1 MYDLLSSDQ
10 CWHSRLVLEIYLY
23 ILADIAAKVNLDEG
37 GMLEFRV
44 HLDHAL
50 FLLMAYLGVEI
61 ASLWAIMDLFAL
73 RAKLMHLG
81 HFTAMSALHQH

>member
-1 MYDLLSSDQ
+1 M
-10 CWHSRLVLEIYLY
+10 LEIYLY

-61 ASLWAIMDLFAL
+61 ASL
-73 RAKLMHLG
+73 
-81 HFTAMSALHQH
+81 